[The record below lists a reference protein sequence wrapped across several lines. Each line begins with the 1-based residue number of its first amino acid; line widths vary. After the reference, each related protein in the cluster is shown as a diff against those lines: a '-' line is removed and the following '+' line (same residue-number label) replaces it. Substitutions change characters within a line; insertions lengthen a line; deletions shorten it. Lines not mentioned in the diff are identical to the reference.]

1 MAAVRRIYF
10 GRQGYALTEAVSRHD
25 GAVPSPADDSSGEL
39 FEPGLVWGHP
49 SPRLR
54 LLRRLEVLAVF
65 APLVLLSVIPAVAS
79 GAPAVGGIVG
89 GILFVAGAAL
99 DWMLGRRVR
108 AWAFTERAEDLIVR
122 RGLMFRRISV
132 VPYGRMQF
140 VDVTAGPLERVFG
153 LATVR
158 LHTAA
163 AASDARIPGLASED
177 AARLRD
183 QLASLGESH
192 LAGL

>member
-1 MAAVRRIYF
+1 VVSP
-10 GRQGYALTEAVSRHD
+10 TEFFE
-25 GAVPSPADDSSGEL
+25 ADL
-39 FEPGLVWGHP
+39 LWAHP
-49 SPRLR
+49 STKLR
-54 LLRRLEVLAVF
+54 LLRRLEVVAIFGPLILLAIILAAVF
-65 APLVLLSVIPAVAS
+65 GDVEPGAIAAVVLLLA
-79 GAPAVGGIVG
+79 GIV
-89 GILFVAGAAL
+89 V

-108 AWAFTERAEDLIVR
+108 AWAFTERADDLIVR
-122 RGLMFRRISV
+122 RGIMFRRISV

-140 VDVTAGPLERVFG
+140 VDVTAGPLERIFG

-163 AASDARIPGLASED
+163 AASDARIPGLAAED

-183 QLASLGESH
+183 QLASLGESR